1 MSSSKQFAAL
11 FALILAVWIGAGI
24 YLENRT
30 SGVQE
35 EFFRKKEI
43 TGRYKALRAIWSEKA
58 QKQALKQMETMLR
71 MYSIKP
77 KTDKSGGKKIYTFTL
92 DAAKADKVLTKLLNS
107 TLVIKT
113 FSAKRIADDSLEVR
127 VEVAL

>member
-1 MSSSKQFAAL
+1 MSSAKQFAAL
-11 FALILAVWIGAGI
+11 FALILAVWIGAAL

-30 SGVQE
+30 SGLQE
-35 EFFRKKEI
+35 EFLRKKEI
-43 TGRYKALRAIWSEKA
+43 TGRYEALRAMWSEKA
-58 QKQALKQMETMLR
+58 QKQALKQMETLLR
-71 MYSIKP
+71 MYSVKP
-77 KTDKSGGKKIYTFTL
+77 KTEKRGGKKIYTFTL

-113 FSAKRIADDSLEVR
+113 FSAKRIADNSLEVR